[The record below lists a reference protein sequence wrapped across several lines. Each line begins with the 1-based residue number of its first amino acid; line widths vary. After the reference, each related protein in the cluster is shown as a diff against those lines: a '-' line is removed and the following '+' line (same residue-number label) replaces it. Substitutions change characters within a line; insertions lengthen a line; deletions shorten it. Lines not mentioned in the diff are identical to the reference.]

1 MTQLIR
7 NLVVALPLLVFGTL
21 ANAAVDY
28 GYTYSPMFPSE
39 VTMEGLPYAIP
50 CAKAKNQYGA
60 EFYRCT
66 WKVLPRLIRA
76 FDATQQQNVTYNNQ
90 LSGICRRGKCIVQ
103 GADGV
108 FGLIDQDMSFTVSRH
123 YYIYPSNDGLPIAY
137 RMDGGPYQKG
147 KDVSY
152 AQARGL
158 LSDFLLDHG
167 QLESIVKD
175 DLAAYTLDSGTKQS
189 AATLKSKVDV
199 KEAWCNPQMDDD
211 CHINKKK
218 VAMADLVQFLPSVKV
233 DDVERS
239 GGYCEYPIC
248 YDKEDKPIGIR

>member
-1 MTQLIR
+1 MSKLIR
-7 NLVVALPLLVFGTL
+7 NLVIALPLIAFGPL
-21 ANAAVDY
+21 ANAVVDY

-66 WKVLPRLIRA
+66 WKIPPRLIKTY
-76 FDATQQQNVTYNNQ
+76 DAVQQQNVTYNNQ
-90 LSGICRRGKCIVQ
+90 LSGLCRRGKCMVQ

-108 FGLIDQDMSFTVSRH
+108 FGLIEQDMSFTVSRH
-123 YYIYPSNDGLPIAY
+123 YYIYPSSDRLPIAY

-147 KDVSY
+147 NAVSY
-152 AQARGL
+152 TQARGL

-175 DLAAYTLDSGTKQS
+175 ELAAYTLDSGATQS
-189 AATLKSKVDV
+189 PAAPKSKVAV
-199 KEAWCNPQMDDD
+199 KEASCNPQMDDD
-211 CHINKKK
+211 CQINNRGSRP
-218 VAMADLVQFLPSVKV
+218 VPSYSQ
-233 DDVERS
+233 S
-239 GGYCEYPIC
+239 G
-248 YDKEDKPIGIR
+248 

>member
-1 MTQLIR
+1 MRQLIS
-7 NLVVALPLLVFGTL
+7 NFILALPLLAFGTL

-66 WKVLPRLIRA
+66 WKILPRLIKA
-76 FDATQQQNVTYNNQ
+76 YDAAQQQNVTYNNQ
-90 LSGICRRGKCIVQ
+90 LSGLCRRGKCIVQ

-108 FGLIDQDMSFTVSRH
+108 FGLIDLDMNFTVSRH
-123 YYIYPSNDGLPIAY
+123 YYIYPSSDGLPVAY

-147 KDVSY
+147 NAITY

-175 DLAAYTLDSGTKQS
+175 ELSAYTLDSEAKQS
-189 AATLKSKVDV
+189 VAASKSKVTV
-199 KEAWCNPQMDDD
+199 KEASCNPQMDDD
-211 CHINKKK
+211 CQINNKK
-218 VAMADLVQFLPSVKV
+218 VAKNNLGQYLPTVKV
-233 DDVERS
+233 DEVESS

-248 YDKEDKPIGIR
+248 YDGNDKPIGIR

>member
-1 MTQLIR
+1 MRQLIR
-7 NLVVALPLLVFGTL
+7 HFITALPLLAFGTL

-39 VTMEGLPYAIP
+39 ATMEGLPYAIP

-66 WKVLPRLIRA
+66 WKILPRLIKTY
-76 FDATQQQNVTYNNQ
+76 DAAQQQNVTYNNQ
-90 LSGICRRGKCIVQ
+90 LSGLCRRGKCMVQ

-108 FGLIDQDMSFTVSRH
+108 FGLIEQDMSFTVSRH
-123 YYIYPSNDGLPIAY
+123 YYIYPSSDGLPIAY

-147 KDVSY
+147 NAVSY
-152 AQARGL
+152 TQARGL

-175 DLAAYTLDSGTKQS
+175 ELAAYTLDSG
-189 AATLKSKVDV
+189 ATQLPATPKSNVVV
-199 KEAWCNPQMDDD
+199 KEASCNPQMDDD
-211 CHINKKK
+211 CQINNKK
-218 VAMADLVQFLPSVKV
+218 VAKEDLGQYLPTVKV
-233 DDVERS
+233 DDVENA

-248 YDKEDKPIGIR
+248 YGSNDKPIGIR

>member
-1 MTQLIR
+1 MRQLIR
-7 NLVVALPLLVFGTL
+7 HFITALPLLAFGTL

-28 GYTYSPMFPSE
+28 SYTYSPMFPSE

-66 WKVLPRLIRA
+66 WKILPRLIKVY
-76 FDATQQQNVTYNNQ
+76 DAAQQQNITYNNQ
-90 LSGICRRGKCIVQ
+90 LSGLCRRGKCIVQ

-123 YYIYPSNDGLPIAY
+123 YYIYPSSDGLPIAY

-147 KDVSY
+147 KNVSY
-152 AQARGL
+152 TQAREL

-167 QLESIVKD
+167 QLDSIVKD
-175 DLAAYTLDSGTKQS
+175 DLAAYTLDSGTTQS
-189 AATLKSKVDV
+189 AAVLKSNVNV
-199 KEAWCNPQMDDD
+199 KEAWCNPQQDDD
-211 CHINKKK
+211 CHVNKKK
-218 VAMADLVQFLPSVKV
+218 VAMADLGQYLPIVKA
-233 DDVERS
+233 DEVERD
-239 GGYCEYPIC
+239 GGFCEYPIC
-248 YDKEDKPIGIR
+248 YNSNNKPVGIR

>member
-1 MTQLIR
+1 MRQLIR
-7 NLVVALPLLVFGTL
+7 HFITALPFLAFGTL

-66 WKVLPRLIRA
+66 WKVLPRLIKVY
-76 FDATQQQNVTYNNQ
+76 DAAQRQNITYNNQ
-90 LSGICRRGKCIVQ
+90 LSGLCRRGKCIVQ

-108 FGLIDQDMSFTVSRH
+108 FGLIDQDINFTASRH
-123 YYIYPSNDGLPIAY
+123 YYIYPSSDGFPIAY
-137 RMDGGPYQKG
+137 RMDGGPYQNG
-147 KDVSY
+147 KPVSY

-158 LSDFLLDHG
+158 LSEFLLDHG

-175 DLAAYTLDSGTKQS
+175 DLAAYTLDSDTKQS
-189 AATLKSKVDV
+189 ATAPKSKTSVS
-199 KEAWCNPQMDDD
+199 EAWCNPQMDDD
-211 CHINKKK
+211 CHINKNK
-218 VAMADLVQFLPSVKV
+218 VAKADLNQFLPTVKV
-233 DDVERS
+233 DDVES
-239 GGYCEYPIC
+239 AGGYCEYPIC
-248 YDKEDKPIGIR
+248 YDKNDKPIGIH